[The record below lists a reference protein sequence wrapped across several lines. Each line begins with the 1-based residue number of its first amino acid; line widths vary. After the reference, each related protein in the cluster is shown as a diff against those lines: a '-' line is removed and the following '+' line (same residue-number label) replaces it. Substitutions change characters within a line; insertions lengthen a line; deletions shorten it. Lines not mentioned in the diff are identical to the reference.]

1 MAVFHDAYG
10 HAMREERNGGVF
22 QICLKNDQYA
32 LALRQT

>member
-1 MAVFHDAYG
+1 MSVFHDAYV
-10 HAMREERNGGVF
+10 HALREEWNLGVF